1 MYIYLFIYFIYFIY
15 SFTRPSLINQ
25 LTLSYSQFKMYS
37 YIDFY
42 ISQADKQTLKNKKID
57 AVSCEEEGSGG
68 DTDILTGSSS
78 SENNDPLLI
87 AESSDTEQG
96 VYADDDYINPLP
108 PKSAN

>member
-1 MYIYLFIYFIYFIY
+1 MYCC
-15 SFTRPSLINQ
+15 
-25 LTLSYSQFKMYS
+25 
-37 YIDFY
+37 
-42 ISQADKQTLKNKKID
+42 ISQADKRTLKKKKID

-96 VYADDDYINPLP
+96 VYAAGDVINRPFRRFNEFYRHENKK
-108 PKSAN
+108 KSLTYQWPCTSLI